1 LGADLVSA
9 SPSGGVNSRRDRHH
23 STAARAADSKISV
36 CKHLDSSRGADLR
49 PSKQEESGDYM
60 KLWKCDPYLLDTK
73 GFVLVVVMAETRQQA
88 IEKPSARLLEV
99 LGHVFP
105 DDDYQRFAQLGSDNL
120 DNTIEEVPDEVVISI
135 VEPPSV
141 ARDLA

>member
-1 LGADLVSA
+1 
-9 SPSGGVNSRRDRHH
+9 
-23 STAARAADSKISV
+23 
-36 CKHLDSSRGADLR
+36 
-49 PSKQEESGDYM
+49 M
-60 KLWKCDPYLLDTK
+60 KLWKCDPYLLESK

-88 IEKPSARLLEV
+88 IEKASARLLEV

-105 DDDYQRFAQLGSDNL
+105 DDDFRRFAQLGSDNL
-120 DNTIEEVPDEVVISI
+120 DTLEEVDEEVMITI